1 MEPFTLP
8 PLTHIANVH
17 LQVSNLE
24 RSLMFYSGMMGFKEI
39 QRGQAMAD
47 LSASG
52 THPFLI
58 RLSEK
63 PGARPKPPRT
73 TGLYHVAIRLPDRP
87 SLARLFQRLIDH
99 QVRFQGFSD
108 HKVSEALYLADPDG
122 NGLELYVDRLLS
134 QWPRM
139 DDMIAMTT
147 DPLDVEDLLRQTE
160 GDNTPWS
167 GTHPET
173 DIGHIHL
180 QVSDLAQTEDF
191 YHTLLGF
198 DVTQRAY
205 PGALFLSAGGYH
217 HHLGTNIW
225 GSRAAP
231 PPPVDAVGLLSFAI
245 RIPDWTTWK
254 ALNVRLQESNI
265 PIELQETDS
274 TASLLI
280 HDPAQN
286 RVELIVDRSTHAA
299 IS

>member
-1 MEPFTLP
+1 MKPFALP
-8 PLTHIANVH
+8 PYTHIANIH

-24 RSLMFYSGMMGFKEI
+24 RSLTFYAGMMGFKEI
-39 QRGQAMAD
+39 HRGKALAD

-52 THPFLI
+52 TDPFLI

-73 TGLYHVAIRLPDRP
+73 TGLYHIAIRLPDRS
-87 SLARLFQRLIDH
+87 SLARLFQRLIDS
-99 QVRFQGFSD
+99 QVPFQGFSD
-108 HKVSEALYLADPDG
+108 HKVSEALYLANPDG
-122 NGLELYVDRLLS
+122 NGVELYVDRPRS
-134 QWPRM
+134 QWPRL

-147 DPLDVEDLLRQTE
+147 DPLDVEDLLHQAE
-160 GDNTPWS
+160 GNTSPWR
-167 GTHPET
+167 GIHPET

-191 YHTLLGF
+191 YHGLLGF
-198 DVTQRAY
+198 DVTQRFY

-225 GSRAAP
+225 DSRAAP
-231 PPPVDAVGLLSFAI
+231 PPPADAVGLLSFAI